1 MSDRLEIRLL
11 KSGDERVLDR
21 VGDDLFDETID
32 VGGAREFLDDPR
44 HHIAVAIDDGV
55 VVGFASGVHY
65 VHPDKPVPELWVNE
79 LGVASTHRQR
89 GIGKGVMD
97 CLLDAGRAHG
107 CAQAWVLTERD
118 NIPAMRTYASIKGA
132 QVPSD
137 HVMIT
142 IMLDG
147 SEQ

>member
-1 MSDRLEIRLL
+1 MSDRLDVRLL

-32 VGGAREFLDDPR
+32 
-44 HHIAVAIDDGV
+44 
-55 VVGFASGVHY
+55 
-65 VHPDKPVPELWVNE
+65 
-79 LGVASTHRQR
+79 
-89 GIGKGVMD
+89 
-97 CLLDAGRAHG
+97 AGRARG

-118 NIPAMRTYASIKGA
+118 NIPAMRTYASIEGA
-132 QVPSD
+132 QIPSD

-147 SEQ
+147 SAK